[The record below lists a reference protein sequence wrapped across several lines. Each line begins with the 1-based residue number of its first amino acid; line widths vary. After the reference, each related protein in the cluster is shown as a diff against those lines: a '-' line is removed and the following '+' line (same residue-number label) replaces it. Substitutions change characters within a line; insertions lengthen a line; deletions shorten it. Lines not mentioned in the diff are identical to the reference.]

1 MVEAFNTAEPPG
13 RRPLKPKLLEI
24 QCVYCSEVKP
34 PPKKKGEH
42 IILDG
47 LGGHATILD
56 VCKECNQWLG
66 ERGGKRPRR
75 LATAGAPSWRSAASN
90 TFLRNQVLS
99 SFTASFPTSLLRAQ
113 VVDVGL
119 NRGELTPA
127 VRIGRHENAAQIGHA
142 RRKPSLSHKFVQAHH
157 CRSLPITRVIDAN
170 LRTGGSRQGRA

>member
-66 ERGGKRPRR
+66 DNLDIE
-75 LATAGAPSWRSAASN
+75 
-90 TFLRNQVLS
+90 FLRNSHIAFYRYFDPAIDDGEIGKIQFVPSRYGWWDAKMHNSGQLEVKRQVGITDAQWVMVGRIDQQDEFEKALAELKGTDPDYNDGS
-99 SFTASFPTSLLRAQ
+99 SC
-113 VVDVGL
+113 
-119 NRGELTPA
+119 NR
-127 VRIGRHENAAQIGHA
+127 
-142 RRKPSLSHKFVQAHH
+142 
-157 CRSLPITRVIDAN
+157 
-170 LRTGGSRQGRA
+170 